1 MMILI
6 LNEFKTIKTRK
17 MKTLKT
23 IFTLLI
29 LITVASCSD
38 DNDTNNMATGNL
50 TVKLSDAPMHYN
62 QFSHAN
68 ITIDHMDIRNS
79 SNGNSFTM
87 LTNNPMH
94 SNLLELVNGKT
105 ETIANMDLPEG
116 NYDMMRLYISSTEM
130 VMNNG
135 NSYSYNVAQHG
146 YSGGGMM
153 GNGMMANNDGGI
165 DIPLE
170 HPLTIANGSHHQYL
184 LDIDVDNSF
193 VLEDAVYTGMGPG
206 MMMTMTGFTFTPM
219 MRFVNMETAGTIQG
233 TVHGDQGDLAHV
245 TISLMQDGNV
255 YTSTHTDGNGHYALI
270 GIPEGSYTIMAENE
284 GYMMSSTGNEGNKG
298 TMEMMSGMTLPVDFN
313 MIPAN

>member
-1 MMILI
+1 
-6 LNEFKTIKTRK
+6 

-23 IFTLLI
+23 IFILLI

-38 DNDTNNMATGNL
+38 DNETNTNNMTTGNL

-62 QFSHAN
+62 QFSQAN
-68 ITIDHMDIRNS
+68 VTIDHMDIRNS

-87 LTNNPMH
+87 LTNNPMS
-94 SNLLELVNGKT
+94 SNLLELVNGNT

-130 VMNNG
+130 VMNDG
-135 NSYSYNVAQHG
+135 NSYSYNVAQQG
-146 YSGGGMM
+146 FTSGGMM
-153 GNGMMANNDGGI
+153 GSGMMGNSDGGI
-165 DIPLE
+165 DITLE
-170 HPLTIANGSHHQYL
+170 HPLTISNGSQHQYL
-184 LDIDVDNSF
+184 LDIDVNNSF
-193 VLEDAVYTGMGPG
+193 VLEDAVYTGMGSG

-219 MRFVNMETAGTIQG
+219 MRFVDMETTGTVQG
-233 TVHGDQGDLAHV
+233 TVQGDQGDLAHV

-270 GIPEGSYTIMAENE
+270 GIPEGSYTIMAEYE
-284 GYMMSSTGNEGNKG
+284 GYMMSSTGNESNTG

-313 MIPAN
+313 MTPSN

>member
-6 LNEFKTIKTRK
+6 LNEFKPIKTRK

-50 TVKLSDAPMHYN
+50 TVELSDAPMHYN
-62 QFSHAN
+62 QFSQAN

-206 MMMTMTGFTFTPM
+206 MTMAMSGFTFTPM
-219 MRFVNMETAGTIQG
+219 MRFVDMETAGTLKG

-245 TISLMQDGNV
+245 TISLMQDGKV

-270 GIPEGSYTIMAENE
+270 GIPEGSYTIMAEYE
-284 GYMMSSTGNEGNKG
+284 GYMMSSTGNDGNMG
-298 TMEMMSGMTLPVDFN
+298 TMEMMPGMTLPVDFN